1 MLKKLV
7 PRDRH
12 FEITFKTADDSSLAL
27 TKYGEFLYDNLI
39 IFSPSVEEFG
49 GSIDVAAITNFI
61 DNGGNVL
68 VAASSSIGDPLRE
81 IATECGVEFDEEK
94 TAVIDH
100 LNYDVSDG
108 GKHTLIVADSSNL
121 LDAPMIVGKKSTD
134 PLLFQGVGMIADSEN
149 PLVLNV
155 LHGSSTAYSFNPNN
169 KIDEFPHAV
178 GKNTLLIAALQA
190 RNNARVV
197 FVGSL
202 DFFSD
207 QFFTAPVQKASDGV
221 RVEKSGNQELAGNL
235 AEWVLKMKGVL
246 RVRKVSHHISGK
258 TTPPPAYTILDD
270 VEYSIEIEEY
280 ANGKWQPFE
289 AENVQLEFV
298 RIDPFICHTL
308 QGKDGVFSTRFK
320 LPDVYGVYQ
329 FRIDFNRMG
338 FTHLFSL
345 TQVSVRPL
353 EHTQYER
360 FIPSAIEEVEAGGGN
375 SRQLSDP
382 FYLAYVIQHLEL
394 RCGLPVLEK
403 AYGIVEHQMSQKHCP
418 TMLTEDLNRHL
429 YQIQAK
435 RQVLEKLDVKEENQH
450 EAFQQAR
457 KRNKQILL
465 ELNSSQEKL
474 RLMEENNKP
483 TTKLK
488 IMETNYW
495 SFVNVMKPLWE
506 NEILTIQ
513 K

>member
-1 MLKKLV
+1 MVYPAEITWSDRCKNTRNMFSSSILTFFVFLLCVTLSLQQNSGFGGRRTLVLVDSWSLRETHSIFFKML
-7 PRDRH
+7 RDRH

-39 IFSPSVEEFG
+39 IFSPSVE
-49 GSIDVAAITNFI
+49 
-61 DNGGNVL
+61 
-68 VAASSSIGDPLRE
+68 GDPLRE

-94 TAVIDH
+94 TSVIDH

-121 LDAPMIVGKKSTD
+121 LDAPMIVGKKLTA

-207 QFFTAPVQKASDGV
+207 QFFTAPVQKASDGL
-221 RVEKSGNQELAGNL
+221 RVEKSGNQELAANL

-298 RIDPFICHTL
+298 RIDPFICQTL
-308 QGKDGVFSTRFK
+308 EGKDGVFSTRFK

-360 FIPSAIEEVEAGGGN
+360 FIPSAYPYYVSAFSMMFGVFL
-375 SRQLSDP
+375 LSLV
-382 FYLAYVIQHLEL
+382 FLHYKE
-394 RCGLPVLEK
+394 
-403 AYGIVEHQMSQKHCP
+403 
-418 TMLTEDLNRHL
+418 
-429 YQIQAK
+429 
-435 RQVLEKLDVKEENQH
+435 DVKEKDE
-450 EAFQQAR
+450 
-457 KRNKQILL
+457 
-465 ELNSSQEKL
+465 
-474 RLMEENNKP
+474 
-483 TTKLK
+483 
-488 IMETNYW
+488 
-495 SFVNVMKPLWE
+495 
-506 NEILTIQ
+506 
-513 K
+513 

>member
-1 MLKKLV
+1 MVYPAEITWSDRCKNTRNMFSSSILTFFVFLLCVTLSLQQNSGFGGRRTLVLVDSWSLRETHSIFFKML
-7 PRDRH
+7 RDRH

-39 IFSPSVEEFG
+39 IFSPSVE
-49 GSIDVAAITNFI
+49 
-61 DNGGNVL
+61 
-68 VAASSSIGDPLRE
+68 GDPLRE

-94 TAVIDH
+94 TSVIDH

-108 GKHTLIVADSSNL
+108 GK
-121 LDAPMIVGKKSTD
+121 
-134 PLLFQGVGMIADSEN
+134 
-149 PLVLNV
+149 
-155 LHGSSTAYSFNPNN
+155 
-169 KIDEFPHAV
+169 FPHAV

-207 QFFTAPVQKASDGV
+207 QFFTAPVQKASDGL
-221 RVEKSGNQELAGNL
+221 RVEKSGNQELAANL

-298 RIDPFICHTL
+298 RIDPFICQTL
-308 QGKDGVFSTRFK
+308 EGKDGVFSTRFK

-360 FIPSAIEEVEAGGGN
+360 FIPSAYPYYVSAFSMMFGVFL
-375 SRQLSDP
+375 LSLV
-382 FYLAYVIQHLEL
+382 FLHYKE
-394 RCGLPVLEK
+394 
-403 AYGIVEHQMSQKHCP
+403 
-418 TMLTEDLNRHL
+418 
-429 YQIQAK
+429 
-435 RQVLEKLDVKEENQH
+435 DVKEKDE
-450 EAFQQAR
+450 
-457 KRNKQILL
+457 
-465 ELNSSQEKL
+465 
-474 RLMEENNKP
+474 
-483 TTKLK
+483 
-488 IMETNYW
+488 
-495 SFVNVMKPLWE
+495 
-506 NEILTIQ
+506 
-513 K
+513 